1 MGTMPNI
8 RQIEDGIIAP
18 SVAPVIGQVPVATG
32 VGNETEWQDAD
43 QISGRITFAAGW
55 TYALSTTII
64 DPSSGNLRTDAA
76 PELSTIMAISVIDSN
91 GFDTTTIL
99 DTLSVGD
106 FIVIQDNAD
115 PLNWVKYSLSGAV
128 INNTTWYEIPI
139 TVLETG
145 GTLVKGS
152 ETFVRFAYFTE
163 PSTEPTVDSI
173 QFNTSAGV
181 SVAEGQM
188 AWNANDFTLDIGLF
202 GGSVLQVGQELP
214 FPMRNE
220 TGSTITNGQAVFIS
234 AAQGDRAVISLAQ
247 ANMVTSTLT
256 IGVATQDISDNG
268 VGLVTT
274 YGYVRG
280 IDTSAWTEGDELWLS
295 ATVAGGLTNVRP
307 IAPDHIVHM
316 GIVIRVHATVG
327 FIFVNP
333 ISRSGIAVTD
343 GTTQADP
350 VTTVEFGTNFV
361 VTDDGSGQASVD
373 HDPAAKMNFDQNTG
387 GFVFPNTTIEE
398 DSIGGRF
405 EVTASGTS
413 GMLLSNEFITNFLTI
428 GPSDV
433 TLGSTAG
440 ALEMGDTLGAVR
452 LRGNNLNDNL
462 LISSTVT
469 SISQQSGGTISI
481 EDGIGIAI
489 GGGGAVTIDAGGNGN
504 VFSADD
510 DGANTSVALQ
520 HNGSDVLVV
529 DEIGTTVNAS
539 AGLTLTNAA
548 SASGIGFIR
557 EPGVLEPWFFQG
569 QFGDFGLRFRHNSS
583 GITPLELD
591 VNSTNGVISSLSG
604 GGGVLYRINNSEI
617 VFGGFVNTTLPAPG
631 ESAGELMRMSVSGTV
646 SPAALSFFG
655 ATPVAQPVLTSGT
668 QEELTAALGSTSG
681 LGLVDDSQIATQSSF
696 GTITRSSEWN
706 WFTVDGDGLELYTGG
721 YTNGGGTFLPGTP
734 AGTPVGGARALTT
747 QTSSNA
753 SAQMRTDHSFRL
765 GLGPARFRTDV
776 SVDNLSDGTETY
788 EIACGMLANDFS
800 TVSYDDEILFRYTDS
815 INSGNW
821 VCASQVSAG
830 GEEITNTNVAP
841 ATGNARQVLEIVV
854 NTDATE
860 AEFYI
865 DGVLVATHTEIPT
878 RSIRH
883 GMVINKLAG
892 TTGRYLRLLGAG
904 WDYVFDTPI

>member
-706 WFTVDGDGLELYTGG
+706 WFTAISDGFHHYYPGVG
-721 YTNGGGTFLPGTP
+721 NGGAVNEGALGF
-734 AGTPVGGARALTT
+734 AVGGGFGLTT
-747 QTSSNA
+747 GVNVNGFARVQTT
-753 SAQMRTDHSFRL
+753 RSFSF
-765 GLGPARFRTDV
+765 GGGSCRFRADI
-776 SVDNLSDGTETY
+776 SINALSDGTDSY
-788 EIACGMLANDFS
+788 EVAVGLKNTDF
-800 TVSYDDEILFRYTDS
+800 TGVTDNNEALFRYTHS
-815 INSGNW
+815 VNSGNW
-821 VCASQVSAG
+821 VCASQSAGG
-830 GEEITNTNVAP
+830 GEEITNTAVAP
-841 ATGNARQVLEIVV
+841 VTGSNRQALEVITNAAG
-854 NTDATE
+854 TST
-860 AEFYI
+860 EFYI
-865 DGVLVATHTEIPT
+865 SGVLVATHTTVPT
-878 RSIRH
+878 VPLRH
-883 GMVINKLAG
+883 GMIINKLSG
-892 TTGRYLRLLGAG
+892 TSDRALNPLGAG